1 MLEFST
7 ICFTPAGAGLR
18 LLRYA
23 SGGGYDPAVSDCQ
36 EAYRND
42 VLAANRMY
50 PEICRIADR
59 PDMEQCVVVFTGGM
73 DSGLQG
79 PAVLGELAGR
89 SFFDAE
95 AHTAGGVSARA
106 GCLFQILGM
115 DLQVQPENLEQYHQA
130 IQFMKDAPDWPA
142 QGSIRKMGDVVV
154 VRLSESWI

>member
-1 MLEFST
+1 MRQGADT
-7 ICFTPAGAGLR
+7 IQLFQTAR
-18 LLRYA
+18 
-23 SGGGYDPAVSDCQ
+23 

-89 SFFDAE
+89 SFFVAV

-106 GCLFQILGM
+106 GGLFQILGM